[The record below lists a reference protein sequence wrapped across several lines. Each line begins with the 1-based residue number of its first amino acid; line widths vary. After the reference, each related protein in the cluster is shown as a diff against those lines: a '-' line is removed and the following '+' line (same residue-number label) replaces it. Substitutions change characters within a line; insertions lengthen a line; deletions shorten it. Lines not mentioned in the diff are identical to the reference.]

1 MLNTIKDDYSI
12 HKTRQGENNHPSPKF
27 KAPNDLANTFL
38 CVWCCGKPLLVPVK
52 QTAMNNC
59 DRQH

>member
-12 HKTRQGENNHPSPKF
+12 HKTRQGKNNHPSPKF

-38 CVWCCGKPLLVPVK
+38 CVRVVVESHFLCL
-52 QTAMNNC
+52 
-59 DRQH
+59 